1 LRRREREK
9 NKCGGEE
16 EEKEEEEEEE
26 PPSTIFP
33 VRHMPPMEGL
43 PDAGNCYDCKRSG
56 IMKKA
61 ELKEPFLVLDN
72 THFVYICPGLEPQK
86 VP

>member
-61 ELKEPFLVLDN
+61 ELITRISFIFALASSLKRSRN
-72 THFVYICPGLEPQK
+72 
-86 VP
+86 